1 VGRRAAQSGQQRL
14 GHADPALDRN
24 FLDHGAQPQPGYA
37 TLTAVSAVSAGDV
50 WTVGATTDGNS
61 PLVFQPLAEHWDGT
75 SWNFVP
81 TPSFSPGATLSAVAA
96 RSANDAWAVG
106 SYVANG
112 VTQNLTE
119 HWNGTSWSQVP
130 SPDPG
135 GSTQPSVLSGV
146 AATTSGDVW
155 TVGTYGTNPQTTPF
169 MLHWNGSSWTSAF
182 VDTPGQGAGDS
193 VTAAAAAAPGQA
205 WIAGNSDDRSRTFA
219 APLPVVPDLIGQTSA
234 SASALLGTYGLVTG
248 TVNQTTTCGGVG
260 QGLVAGQSPA
270 NDQQEPFAT
279 AVDLTIC
286 AAAAAVTVPNV
297 LGQDQGSAQ
306 NAITAAGLTVGP
318 ITLDNLCKDVAGT
331 VLTQNPGGGSQ
342 AQPGSAVSL
351 TVSSGVTS
359 DGKRCVFN

>member
-1 VGRRAAQSGQQRL
+1 
-14 GHADPALDRN
+14 
-24 FLDHGAQPQPGYA
+24 
-37 TLTAVSAVSAGDV
+37 
-50 WTVGATTDGNS
+50 
-61 PLVFQPLAEHWDGT
+61 LVFQPLAEHWDGT

-96 RSANDAWAVG
+96 RSANDAWAAGWTGRLV
-106 SYVANG
+106 SSRQALV
-112 VTQNLTE
+112 L
-119 HWNGTSWSQVP
+119 HWNGTAWSQAP
-130 SPDPG
+130 IPD
-135 GSTQPSVLSGV
+135 L
-146 AATTSGDVW
+146 
-155 TVGTYGTNPQTTPF
+155 
-169 MLHWNGSSWTSAF
+169 GSSA
-182 VDTPGQGAGDS
+182 Q
-193 VTAAAAAAPGQA
+193 
-205 WIAGNSDDRSRTFA
+205 IAGNSDDRSRTFA

-318 ITLDNLCKDVAGT
+318 VTMDNLCKDVAGT